1 MAQNLSDSTDVPHPF
16 GPRVPGSAAALS
28 RRAILRGFAASAL
41 AVGAGAALAAC
52 GSDTPSTSGATGS
65 TPGGSSN
72 AASGGSSSAAAG
84 GSAITIGSYNSNPGV
99 KEAQAALAK
108 EAAGKT
114 GVTVNLN
121 IVDHETFKSNIS
133 NYLQGSPD
141 ELFTWF
147 AGYRMAFFANQGL
160 ATQID
165 DVWSDISGN
174 FASAAQSLS
183 KGLDDHYYFVP
194 MYNYPWVFFHNASTF
209 EEKGYEIPAT
219 WDDLLALAAAMKDDG
234 LVPLAFADKDLWP
247 ACGFFDTIDLRING
261 YDYHMKLM
269 RHEIPWTDQGVTDV
283 FEQYAKLLPFC
294 QQGAN
299 GRIWQ
304 DSAALLENK
313 GAGMMFQGSNQVGA
327 NYDAKNLPDLDF
339 FEMPTINADFGTKY
353 MEAPADGYM
362 CAAKAKNIDG
372 AKEVLR
378 YIGTPEAEAVYL
390 QTDDWDV
397 GMAQGIDTSKYNDIQ
412 KKSVDLIQSKE
423 AVTQFLDRD
432 TDPAMADA
440 MFSVMQ
446 KFIDDPS
453 LKNVKSLQEEAE
465 SQAKQ
470 IFL

>member
-1 MAQNLSDSTDVPHPF
+1 MHNSGF
-16 GPRVPGSAAALS
+16 YSAAANDSPLQRRSLS
-28 RRAILRGFAASAL
+28 RRAILRGFAASAF
-41 AVGAGAALAAC
+41 AVGAGTLLSAC
-52 GSDTPSTSGATGS
+52 GDTKEGA
-65 TPGGSSN
+65 
-72 AASGGSSSAAAG
+72 AASGSQTSGNSSSVAAGSSLV
-84 GSAITIGSYNSNPGV
+84 TIGSYNSNPGV
-99 KEAQAALAK
+99 KQAQEALAK
-108 EAAGKT
+108 EATSKS
-114 GVTVNLN
+114 GVQVNLN

-133 NYLQGSPD
+133 NYLQGTPD

-165 DVWSDISGN
+165 DVWDEIGDN
-174 FASAAQSLS
+174 FGPAAKALS

-194 MYNYPWVFFHNASTF
+194 MYNYPWVFFHNKSAF
-209 EEKGYEIPAT
+209 EEGGYEIPTT
-219 WDDLLALAAAMKDDG
+219 WEQLIDLAKAMKDDG
-234 LVPLAFADKDLWP
+234 LVPFAFADKDLWP
-247 ACGFFDTIDLRING
+247 GCGFFDTLDLRING

-269 RHEIPWTDQGVTDV
+269 RHEIPWTDPGVTDV
-283 FEQYAKLLPFC
+283 FEHYAQLLPYC

-327 NYDAKNLPDLDF
+327 NYASENLPDLDF
-339 FEMPTINADFGTKY
+339 FEMPALNSDFGTKY

-362 CAAKAKNIDG
+362 CAAKAKNVDG
-372 AKEVLR
+372 AKKVLQ
-378 YIGTPEAEAVYL
+378 YIGTPQAEATYL

-397 GMAQGIDTSKYNDIQ
+397 GMAKGIDVSIYNDIQ
-412 KKSVDLIQSKE
+412 KKSIDLIQSKE
-423 AVTQFLDRD
+423 AVSQFLDRD

-440 MFSVMQ
+440 MFTVIQ

-453 LKNVKSLQEEAE
+453 LSNVKSLQEEAE

>member
-1 MAQNLSDSTDVPHPF
+1 MHDTGF
-16 GPRVPGSAAALS
+16 YSAAANDSPLQRKSLS
-28 RRAILRGFAASAL
+28 RRAILRGFAASAF
-41 AVGAGAALAAC
+41 AVGAGTLLSAC
-52 GSDTPSTSGATGS
+52 GDNSDGAAASGSQTSG
-65 TPGGSSN
+65 SSSS
-72 AASGGSSSAAAG
+72 AAGGSSSV
-84 GSAITIGSYNSNPGV
+84 TIGSYNSNPGV
-99 KEAQAALAK
+99 KQAQENLAK
-108 EAAGKT
+108 EAT
-114 GVTVNLN
+114 SSSGVQVNLN

-133 NYLQGSPD
+133 NYLQGTPD

-147 AGYRMAFFANQGL
+147 AGYRMAYFANQGL

-165 DVWSDISGN
+165 DVWDEIGDN
-174 FASAAQSLS
+174 FGAAAKALS

-194 MYNYPWVFFHNASTF
+194 MYNYPWVFFHNKSTF
-209 EEKGYEIPAT
+209 EEKGYQVPTT
-219 WDDLLALAAAMKDDG
+219 WEELIDLAKAMKSDG

-247 ACGFFDTIDLRING
+247 GCGFFDTLDLRING

-269 RHEIPWTDQGVTDV
+269 RHEIPWTDPGVTDV
-283 FEQYAKLLPFC
+283 FEHYAELLPYC

-327 NYDAKNLPDLDF
+327 NYAAENLPDLDF
-339 FEMPTINADFGTKY
+339 FEMPALNSDFGTKF

-362 CAAKAKNIDG
+362 CAAKAKNVDG
-372 AKEVLR
+372 AKKVLQ
-378 YIGTPEAEAVYL
+378 YIGTAKAEATYL

-397 GMAQGIDTSKYNDIQ
+397 GMAKGIDVSIYNEIQ
-412 KKSVDLIQSKE
+412 KKSIELIQSKD
-423 AVTQFLDRD
+423 AVSQFLDRD

-440 MFSVMQ
+440 MFTVIQ

-453 LKNVKSLQEEAE
+453 ASNVKSLQEEAE